1 MHRFGLQRNADASV
15 AHIGLLSLVLAL
27 FGPATTAHAVAI
39 DFEGSYKYNN
49 GTANSVALV
58 VNFPNSDGGTNNYAF
73 EVTFDTT
80 TIAGF
85 DVFDAVRDG
94 TNGDF
99 DYTIHN
105 DPGWGNS
112 VASMSYKTDS
122 LAITFVAGNADS
134 LLYWISNDNG
144 VSWSPSDV
152 NAWWNMTSLD
162 NLTLSNNQT
171 LGWVKDNIQW
181 AMNYDTGIYTPTP
194 SFENWNRP
202 VVPTTATPEPST
214 IMLATIGTLACWGW
228 KRRRTML

>member
-1 MHRFGLQRNADASV
+1 MHKFGLRRNVDAS
-15 AHIGLLSLVLAL
+15 ATHIGLLGLVLAL
-27 FGPATTAHAVAI
+27 FGPATVAHAVAI
-39 DFEGSYKYNN
+39 DFEGFYKYDN

-73 EVTFDTT
+73 QVTFDTA

-85 DVFDAVRDG
+85 DVLDAVKAG

-99 DYTIHN
+99 DYTVH
-105 DPGWGNS
+105 DAGWAKS
-112 VASMSYKTDS
+112 IASMSYKTDS
-122 LAITFVAGNADS
+122 VAITFVAGSTDS

-162 NLTLSNNQT
+162 YLTLSNNQM
-171 LGWVKDNIQW
+171 LGWAKDSIQW
-181 AMNYDTGIYTPTP
+181 AMNSDTGDYTPTP

-202 VVPTTATPEPST
+202 VVPTTTTPEPST
-214 IMLATIGTLACWGW
+214 ITLAVIGTLACWGW